1 MSLTRRLLLV
11 AVIELAYMA
20 GTRAAIHYFS
30 GNSLEAEAIRTALRL
45 GSAAAYWWLFKP
57 LILSRTPDL
66 AALRSPYLALA
77 LLVFLCVPVLTG
89 ADKMGRLA
97 IVFAITAIPVGI
109 KEEILFRGIVQNL
122 LVERLG
128 AAKAIVL
135 TSAVFTVWHI
145 GVWAFDPFVYTQM
158 FLAGLL
164 LGAVYLRSGSL
175 LLVIAIHALFDA
187 LYSLSPFLSAPIS
200 QNWGYALLSAAVVL
214 AIYWSVRYR
223 PAQTAIKSAA

>member
-11 AVIELAYMA
+11 AVVELAYMA

-45 GSAAAYWWLFKP
+45 ASAAAYWWLFKP
-57 LILSRTPDL
+57 LILSRKPDL
-66 AALRSPYLALA
+66 AALRSPYLVLA

-97 IVFAITAIPVGI
+97 ILFAITAIPVGI

-164 LGAVYLRSGSL
+164 LGAVYVRSGSL
-175 LLVIAIHALFDA
+175 LLVVAIHALFDA
-187 LYSLSPFLSAPIS
+187 LYSLSPFLSPPIN

>member
-30 GNSLEAEAIRTALRL
+30 SNSLEAEAIRTALRL

>member
-1 MSLTRRLLLV
+1 MP
-11 AVIELAYMA
+11 
-20 GTRAAIHYFS
+20 
-30 GNSLEAEAIRTALRL
+30 ALRN
-45 GSAAAYWWLFKP
+45 
-57 LILSRTPDL
+57 
-66 AALRSPYLALA
+66 PYLAVA
-77 LLVFLCVPVLTG
+77 LLLFLSVPVLTG
-89 ADKMGRLA
+89 SDKMGNLA
-97 IVFAITAIPVGI
+97 ILFAITAIPVGI

-122 LVERLG
+122 LLEKLG
-128 AAKAIVL
+128 AARAILL

-187 LYSLSPFLSAPIS
+187 LYSLSPFLSPPMN
-200 QNWGYALLSAAVVL
+200 QNWGYLLLGAAVCG